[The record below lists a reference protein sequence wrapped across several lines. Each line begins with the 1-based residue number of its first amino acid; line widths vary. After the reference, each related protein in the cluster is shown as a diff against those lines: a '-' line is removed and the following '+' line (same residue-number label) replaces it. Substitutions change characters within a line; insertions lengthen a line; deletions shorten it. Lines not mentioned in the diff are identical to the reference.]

1 MSVKMHIRETGT
13 ALEMHVAET
22 AELITMQIAD
32 GGRPYAGPYEVTP
45 TEAQQTLPT
54 KGALLTDDIT
64 VKQIPTDYGKVS
76 DVGGIIY
83 ID

>member
-1 MSVKMHIRETGT
+1 MRIREDET
-13 ALEMHVAET
+13 AIGMRIAET
-22 AELITMQIAD
+22 ADAIVMRIPEGPT
-32 GGRPYAGPYEVTP
+32 GKPYAGPYEVTP

-54 KGALLTDDIT
+54 KGALLKEDIT
-64 VKQIPTDYGKVS
+64 VKMIPADYGKVS